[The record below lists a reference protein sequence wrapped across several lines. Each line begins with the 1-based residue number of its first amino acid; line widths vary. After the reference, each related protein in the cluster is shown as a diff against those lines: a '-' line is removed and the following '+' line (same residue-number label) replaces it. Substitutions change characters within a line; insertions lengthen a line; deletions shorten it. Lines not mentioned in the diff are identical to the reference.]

1 MGHFK
6 EALVR
11 ANLGECAEAILTA
24 VDSFQ
29 DIRNMDAGDMAEVE
43 KKLTSYVKKRKFSDF
58 VAAVQSGSRGMQSVR
73 NDGRPRAP
81 GASTSDRA

>member
-1 MGHFK
+1 MK

-11 ANLGECAEAILTA
+11 ANLGECAEAILTV

-29 DIRNMDAGDMAEVE
+29 DIRDIDAGDMEEVE

-58 VAAVQSGSRGMQSVR
+58 VAAVQSRSRGMQSVR
-73 NDGRPRAP
+73 NDGRPRAL
-81 GASTSDRA
+81 GAPTSDTA